1 MERENDFENTLKA
14 KANRVSRMLEEAFG
28 HPTRSGPAD
37 PLDELILTV
46 LSQHTSDV
54 NSHRAFAALKAAY
67 PSWADAANAPTKD
80 IASTIRSAGLA
91 DQKAPRIQA
100 ILHEVFAKEGDY
112 SLNSLAQ
119 LPTAQA
125 REFLLSLPGVG
136 PKTAACVLLFSLG
149 RPVMPV
155 DTHVHRVAARLG
167 LIPDG
172 TTAERAHDIL
182 QQLFRSEDIFPVHLN
197 MIKLGRTL
205 CRPRNPKCSECPL
218 LSECAY
224 GRSQNPEEPT
234 PESRLSAQTKTGGSS
249 G

>member
-1 MERENDFENTLKA
+1 VEKENKIETALKT
-14 KANRVSRMLEEAFG
+14 KANKVSRMLEQAFG
-28 HPTRSGPAD
+28 HPTRRGPAD

-46 LSQHTSDV
+46 LSQHTSDA

-67 PSWADAANAPTKD
+67 PSWADAANAPTQE
-80 IASTIRSAGLA
+80 IANAIRSAGLA
-91 DQKAPRIQA
+91 DQKAPRIQS
-100 ILHEVFAKEGDY
+100 ILQAVFTKEGDY
-112 SLNSLAQ
+112 SLNGLAK

-167 LIPDG
+167 LIPEG

-182 QQLFRSEDIFPVHLN
+182 QQLFRSEDIFSAHLN

-205 CRPRNPKCSECPL
+205 CRPRNPKCHQCPL
-218 LSECAY
+218 LSECPY
-224 GRSQNPEEPT
+224 GRSQANAVPLHED
-234 PESRLSAQTKTGGSS
+234 
-249 G
+249 